1 MPPIPKLLSLAL
13 LPLLASAANWSDG
26 SNIHT
31 QPDSELT
38 EISSWQSWD
47 ALPER
52 RWLGLGFWG
61 NRLQDW
67 SIREG
72 KLIYTS
78 AQLRMP
84 KTLHSLQ
91 WRSTGAHAGF
101 QLKTRLAL
109 PADKGEGFA
118 GFLIGAGQDYLNWQ
132 AASLISG
139 NPGTGGG
146 LMATVDFGGNHALRI
161 RDNNDNS
168 AGLAIAPVFP
178 ELKILQPAKRPKESA
193 EFVLSLEVIPTD
205 AQHCTLRLSSWNHD
219 ESRLLSA
226 VELTDVSSDLL
237 QGNIALVAN
246 GGKRGAEV
254 SFKDWQIGGERLANY
269 PDRSFGPIAGTLYA
283 HSAGKLKV
291 GVQLIPQSIHGQA
304 VPAGLMV
311 GIQKQDT
318 SGNWQALTSPTT
330 VSSDDYHTVFTID
343 SWDSSQTAQLRA
355 CFKDLDGTVH
365 TYPFTVIPEPA
376 AGEQIDIG
384 TFSCFGSMSQYAQRP
399 FDAPKPDEV
408 LIGRWTQANVYHP
421 YTETVSKAQQQD
433 ADIFFFTGDQFYEN
447 RPTAADGGPNPLEDY
462 LYKFLLW
469 HWAFQDITANHP
481 CILQTDDHDVFHG
494 DLFGED
500 KIGNTQTDQHGGYHR
515 SREFVNMVHKTMTSQ
530 NPDTLEPKP
539 SPRSGLT
546 NYYTSFNY
554 GDVSFFVL
562 EDRKF
567 KKGAKSEDA
576 DYPETYLGERQLQHL
591 RAWCE
596 TPMPGKRK
604 VLVAQTIYAAM
615 SLDAA
620 GKMPYDWDVNALYID
635 ERNEIV
641 QMLAEAKA
649 VILSGDQ
656 HLCTFSRL
664 GYASHNDK
672 SKPIQDSEYSNGPYQ
687 FCAPP
692 GGNVFWRWFWPSAGL
707 RELDEPKSDISYV
720 GGFRDFFGNPFTM
733 LAVANPEKIELQTNR
748 TRIRLSVTQEE
759 VAQGAAQLYRT
770 NKGDGFG
777 MMRFN
782 KQDEAMTVEAWPV
795 YGKGQYPGFPQ
806 VISYESIEATEK
818 P

>member
-1 MPPIPKLLSLAL
+1 MTPFPKLLSLAL

-26 SNIHT
+26 SKIHT
-31 QPDSELT
+31 LPDSQLT
-38 EISSWQSWD
+38 EISNWESWSQM
-47 ALPER
+47 PER
-52 RWLGLGFWG
+52 RWLGSGFWG

-67 SIREG
+67 SIRER

-84 KTLHSLQ
+84 KTMHSLQ
-91 WRSTGAHAGF
+91 WQSTDAHAGF
-101 QLKTRLAL
+101 QLKTKLTL
-109 PADKGEGFA
+109 PTDQGDGFA
-118 GFLIGAGQDYLNWQ
+118 GFLIGAGQGNLDWQ

-139 NPGTGGG
+139 TPGTGGG
-146 LMATVDFGGNHALRI
+146 IMATIDFGGNHALRI
-161 RDNNDNS
+161 RDNNDHS
-168 AGLAIAPVFP
+168 AGLKIAPVFP
-178 ELKILQPAKRPKESA
+178 SLKILQPAQRA
-193 EFVLSLEVIPTD
+193 QGATEFVLSLEVIPSANQT
-205 AQHCTLRLSSWNHD
+205 CTVRFSSWNSD

-226 VELTDVSSDLL
+226 VELKNIPNKHL
-237 QGNIALVAN
+237 QGNLALVAN
-246 GGKRGAEV
+246 GGKLGAEV
-254 SFKDWQIGGERLANY
+254 SFKNWQIGGQRLAQH
-269 PDRSFGPIAGTLYA
+269 PERSFGPIAGTLYA

-291 GVQLIPQSIHGQA
+291 AVQLIPQGMHGQS
-304 VPAGLMV
+304 VPADLMV

-318 SGNWQALTSPTT
+318 SGNWQTLTPPTT
-330 VSSDDYHTVFTID
+330 VSSDDYHTLFSID
-343 SWDSSQTAQLRA
+343 NWDGSRRAELRA
-355 CFKDLDGTVH
+355 CFKALDGTVH

-376 AGEQIDIG
+376 AGEQVNIG
-384 TFSCFGSMSQYAQRP
+384 TFSCFGSISQYAQQP
-399 FDAPKPDEV
+399 FNAPAPDEV
-408 LIGRWTQANVYHP
+408 LIGRWTKANVYHP
-421 YTETVSKAQQQD
+421 YAETVSKAQQQD

-447 RPTAADGGPNPLEDY
+447 RPTAPDGGPNPLEDY

-469 HWAFQDITANHP
+469 HWAFQDITANYP

-500 KIGNTQTDQHGGYHR
+500 KVGNTQSDQHGGYHR
-515 SREFVNMVHKTMTSQ
+515 SLEFVNMIHKTMTSQ
-530 NPDTLEPKP
+530 NPDTLEPTP

-546 NYYTSFNY
+546 NYYTSFEY

-567 KKGAKSEDA
+567 KKGAKSEDT
-576 DYPETYLGERQLQHL
+576 DYPETYLGELQLQHL
-591 RAWCE
+591 RDWCK
-596 TPMPGKRK
+596 TPMPGKHK

-615 SLDAA
+615 SLNAA
-620 GKMPYDWDVNALYID
+620 GNMPYDWDVNALYID

-641 QMLAEAKA
+641 QMLGEAKV

-656 HLCTFSRL
+656 HLSTFARL

-672 SKPIQDSEYSNGPYQ
+672 TKPIQDAEYSNGPYQ

-692 GGNVFWRWFWPSAGL
+692 GGNVFWRWFWPRPGL

-733 LAVANPEKIELQTNR
+733 LAVANPEKIELQTNM

-759 VAQGAAQLYRT
+759 AAKGAAHHYRT

-782 KQDEAMTVEAWPV
+782 QQDEVMTVEAWPV
-795 YGKGQYPGFPQ
+795 YGDGQYPGFPQ
-806 VISYESIEATEK
+806 IITYESIEATGK